1 MKMLPI
7 SLKLKRRTH
16 KEIAYAQDLIVE
28 TLYKFFPKAIIH
40 GGTAIWRCYSGNRFS
55 EDIDVYIKKDKE
67 KINNLFS
74 LLEKNG
80 FQVEKKRIKENSLY
94 STLKFNTATVR
105 LEALFKNAKNLF
117 LKEYENSEGI
127 QINVF
132 TLTPEDLIKEKI
144 AAYQKRKK
152 IRDLYDIFFLLR
164 YAKDNESVKKELVNF
179 IRNFAIPADEE
190 NLKTI
195 IISGPIPTSKNMLEY
210 IERWAK

>member
-1 MKMLPI
+1 MLPI
-7 SLKLKRRTH
+7 NLKLKRRTY

-67 KINNLFS
+67 KINNLFNS
-74 LLEKNG
+74 LEKNG
-80 FQVEKKRIKENSLY
+80 FKIEKKRIKENSLY
-94 STLKFNTATVR
+94 STLKFNTTTVR
-105 LEALFKNAKNLF
+105 FEALFKNVKSLF

-132 TLTPEDLIKEKI
+132 TLTPEELIKEKV

-164 YAKDNESVKKELVNF
+164 YVKNNELIRKELVSF
-179 IRNFAIPADEE
+179 IRNFAVPTDEE
-190 NLKTI
+190 DLKTI
-195 IISGPIPTSKNMLEY
+195 VLSGPIPTSKNMLEY
-210 IERWAK
+210 IERWVR